1 MGDVVPEE
9 YGEWDNN
16 YVYRGN
22 GRSKTT
28 GEDYEQ
34 LVNSVEIEGENYTVL
49 ACADFEIKGD
59 DVYMILACQEAWK
72 NPPTTQYVKEIL
84 EDNFDLKRAECSLK
98 RAMNRI
104 EVIK

>member
-1 MGDVVPEE
+1 MKKIKRLLSIGISIFFSLGVACMAACQTMGDVVPEE
-9 YGEWDNN
+9 YAEWDNN

-72 NPPTTQYVKEIL
+72 IPPQRNT
-84 EDNFDLKRAECSLK
+84 
-98 RAMNRI
+98 
-104 EVIK
+104 